1 MTAETLKL
9 LRGWLSAFGASVDE
23 EGYILRKDGKKLG
36 TKITSKGGR
45 MQIVAGAD
53 PHKPHKLSNLVFSGP
68 LAQDALH
75 AFVTQFWYWE
85 KQVRWQEAGLFV
97 LARGGEDELTKA
109 VRGCQVY
116 AAFGSGYLCGVN
128 SEPKV
133 EQREI
138 VELMDVY
145 RRTDVHGNVW
155 QLYLDGDKLYEVCHE
170 LMEPGKFAEM
180 FGNG

>member
-23 EGYILRKDGKKLG
+23 KGYIITKDGKKLR
-36 TKITSKGGR
+36 THITASRGGR
-45 MQIVAGAD
+45 MWIKGGED
-53 PHKPHKLSNLVFSGP
+53 GSLMLFSGP

-75 AFVTQFWYWE
+75 AFVTKFWYWE
-85 KQVRWQEAGLFV
+85 KKVRWQEAGLFV

-138 VELMDVY
+138 AELIDVY

-155 QLYLDGDKLYEVCHE
+155 QLYLEGDKLYEVCHE